1 MLVRRILLAGYRVPT
16 PNKHVVTP
24 CESDESPRL
33 VIGDHIYWAVIV
45 AVPPSVAVSSS
56 YPLVWVTSD
65 YGSTSASLKRASD
78 TFVKVTTAPGGRIC
92 SRSQRSDESTDGHLI
107 LLAVPLR
114 QREWMAADC
123 GWRHQRHHPP
133 YGLWSFRFNFD
144 FGMPVRRF
152 STLSLS
158 IESPL

>member
-33 VIGDHIYWAVIV
+33 VIGDHIYWAVII

-65 YGSTSASLKRASD
+65 YGSTSASLKRASY
-78 TFVKVTTAPGGRIC
+78 TFVKVTTAPGGWMR
-92 SRSQRSDESTDGHLI
+92 SRSQRSDESADDHLM

-114 QREWMAADC
+114 QREWKAADC
-123 GWRHQRHHPP
+123 GWRYQRHHLP
-133 YGLWSFRFNFD
+133 YVLLDFSYNFD
-144 FGMPVRRF
+144 IGMPV
-152 STLSLS
+152 
-158 IESPL
+158 